1 MHHELQ
7 NLRLSKGL
15 TRQQLAQ
22 NLKVSTQTI
31 SLLENGLL
39 IRIASFFNV
48 SMDYLLGHQNE
59 LLEIYNSLDNINKG
73 RLLEMALNLA
83 EKSNEGKKKDC

>member
-83 EKSNEGKKKDC
+83 EKSNKSKKKDC